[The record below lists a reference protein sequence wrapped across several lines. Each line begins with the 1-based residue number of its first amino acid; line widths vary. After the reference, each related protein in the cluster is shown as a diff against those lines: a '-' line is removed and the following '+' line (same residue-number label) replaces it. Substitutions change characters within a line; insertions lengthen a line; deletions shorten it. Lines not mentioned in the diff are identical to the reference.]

1 MDSEKTS
8 VKEGE
13 MEWKVKG
20 VESPVKGGIAFTVIY
35 RVNNDLCSHFMA
47 GLA

>member
-20 VESPVKGGIAFTVIY
+20 SSHLSNVVS
-35 RVNNDLCSHFMA
+35 RVNNDLCSHFTA